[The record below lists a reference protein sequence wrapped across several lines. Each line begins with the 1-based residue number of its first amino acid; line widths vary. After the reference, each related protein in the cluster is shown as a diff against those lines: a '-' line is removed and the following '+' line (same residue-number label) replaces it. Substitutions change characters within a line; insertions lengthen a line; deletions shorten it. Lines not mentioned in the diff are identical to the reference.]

1 LAIFITFAVVSF
13 AYFGVSIVLTLMMP
27 YCMIDMYTPIPV
39 AFDYVGF
46 GWAKYIVS
54 IGCLLTIFSW

>member
-1 LAIFITFAVVSF
+1 
-13 AYFGVSIVLTLMMP
+13 
-27 YCMIDMYTPIPV
+27 MIDLYTPIPV

-54 IGCLLTIFSW
+54 VGSLLTIISW